1 MAAETVLGTAL
12 MLIGENS
19 RTVSLRVAERLAQ
32 INKTLPP
39 GVKAEPVYD
48 RTVLVNKT
56 IATVQKNLFE
66 GALLVIVVL
75 FVFLGNLRAAL
86 LTALV
91 IPLSLLAT
99 FTGMVQSKVSG
110 NLMSLGRAGLRP
122 DCRWRADHRRELSAA
137 PGAGA
142 A

>member
-1 MAAETVLGTAL
+1 D
-12 MLIGENS
+12 
-19 RTVSLRVAERLAQ
+19 Q

-66 GALLVIVVL
+66 GAVLVIVVL
-75 FVFLGNLRAAL
+75 FAFLGNLRAAL

-91 IPLSLLAT
+91 IPLSLFAT

-110 NLMSLGRAGLRP
+110 NLMSLGALDFGLIV
-122 DCRWRADHRRELSAA
+122 
-137 PGAGA
+137 
-142 A
+142 